1 MGKGNFYMR
10 ICRNS
15 RGGFLNRGG
24 GGADN
29 WNSPFWGTG
38 LKYNFKCPD
47 KCAVVLLSL
56 KLLFSIRRGGDPLA
70 WAHMQHRQ
78 IIGPFPPRRPCSHL

>member
-10 ICRNS
+10 ICGNS
-15 RGGFLNRGG
+15 RGGPTSERVPQQGWG

-56 KLLFSIRRGGDPLA
+56 KLLFSIRRGGGSVSLGPYA
-70 WAHMQHRQ
+70 AQANNC
-78 IIGPFPPRRPCSHL
+78 PFPP